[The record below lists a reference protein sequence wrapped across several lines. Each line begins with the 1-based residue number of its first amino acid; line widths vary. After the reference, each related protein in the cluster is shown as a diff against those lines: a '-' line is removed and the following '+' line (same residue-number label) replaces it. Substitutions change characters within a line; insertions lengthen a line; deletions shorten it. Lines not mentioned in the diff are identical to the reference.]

1 VARALAASIP
11 PAVAPILAAAGA
23 LGVVAII
30 AVFVTRAAARP
41 ATRPKP

>member
-1 VARALAASIP
+1 MP

-30 AVFVTRAAARP
+30 AVFVTRAAALP
-41 ATRPKP
+41 SPGPKP